1 MLAISGSQVSE
12 DENIV
17 DSCANDWPHIS
28 RNQEL
33 IELISSAVRDL
44 AESNFIGERD
54 EQNNALPSDPALKI
68 NAPFEENFDQI
79 SSTRGIDMSL
89 VLCHPEREWSFR
101 HTLSSGSLLGKS
113 CQGTLKLAG
122 QPLSL
127 QRQGYLFGKHLA
139 LAWQASMDLEPFRLD
154 ELPHGASFSLVG
166 APTLFHLDYDASLYE
181 EIKKGRRSVDDVKYS
196 KIHEIVLSG
205 PGIEET
211 RELQRKHSQAAM
223 TVLDEFAP
231 SDARTALQ
239 NIILAMQC
247 LWGWARLA

>member
-1 MLAISGSQVSE
+1 MLAISRSQVSE
-12 DENIV
+12 CYAIRRHH
-17 DSCANDWPHIS
+17 ANCSLPIP

-44 AESNFIGERD
+44 AESNFIGDRD

-68 NAPFEENFDQI
+68 NAPFEDNLDEI
-79 SSTRGIDMSL
+79 YSTRGIDMSL

-101 HTLSSGSLLGKS
+101 HTLSSGALLGKS

-122 QPLSL
+122 QPELL
-127 QRQGYLFGKHLA
+127 QKQGYLFGKHLA
-139 LAWQASMDLEPFRLD
+139 LAWQASMDLEPFRHQ
-154 ELPHGASFSLVG
+154 ELPHGTSFSLVS
-166 APTLFHLDYDASLYE
+166 APVLFHLDYDASLYE
-181 EIKKGRRSVDDVKYS
+181 EIKKGRRAVEAVNYS
-196 KIHEIVLSG
+196 KVHDIVLSG

-211 RELQRKHSQAAM
+211 RELQRKHSLAAM
-223 TVLDEFAP
+223 TVLEKFEP

-247 LWGWARLA
+247 L